1 MNRRFVGI
9 IFFTTVA
16 ISHTG
21 MAIAQTETPARQ
33 GWQDIIG
40 SVLDDSDNEAES
52 WEDTYDILQELADNP
67 IDINSATKED
77 LERIPFL
84 DDNDIQNIL
93 EYLYRNGKMLSE
105 GELTMIPSLTMEKRT
120 LLQFF
125 ITVNTKKKLALPK
138 FKDLIK
144 YGDNSLTASGNIPL
158 YERKGDKNGYLGYK
172 YRHSIRYEYSY
183 NNLLRIGMVGAQ
195 DAGEPFFSAGN
206 GAGYDFYSF
215 YADVRKIG
223 RLKSLTVG
231 RYRIGMGMGL
241 IMNNS
246 LSFGKSVSMA
256 SLSRRGTTVRPHSS
270 RSSYNYLQGAAATVN
285 VARNID
291 MTGFVSYKWFDAT
304 LNNDDGS
311 IATII
316 KSGYHRTQT
325 EMDKKNNASQ
335 LATGMNLHWALGRI
349 HVGVSG
355 IYASLSRELKPKTSQ
370 LYRKYYAAGKQFYN
384 MSMDYSYTNG
394 KFSFHGETATGDCH
408 AWATINAAAWRIRND
423 LSVTAIQRFYA
434 YKYYSLFSQ
443 SFSDGGS
450 VQNESGMYLG
460 IDWQP
465 VKGFSMN
472 AYSDIAYFPWAK
484 YQAASA
490 SHSFDNMLS
499 VAYNR
504 GRITVSARY
513 RVKVREK
520 DNADKTALINH
531 TTQRGRF
538 AVRYD
543 SKAWNAKAQFDSS
556 LSTYKDRSFG
566 YMTALSGGCSAIRKL
581 AAYAAIGYFHT
592 QDYNS
597 RIYSYERGM
606 AYDFSFP
613 SYYGEGIHYA
623 VLLSTQ
629 VIKNVTLSAKV
640 STTDYFDRNTI
651 GSALQQI
658 DRSAMTDIQVQAK
671 WKF

>member
-1 MNRRFVGI
+1 MARRFVGI
-9 IFFTTVA
+9 IIITSIVSCTD
-16 ISHTG
+16 
-21 MAIAQTETPARQ
+21 MAMAQTETPARQ

-40 SVLDDSDNEAES
+40 SVLDESDAEAES

-67 IDINSATKED
+67 IDINSATKEE

-93 EYLYRNGKMLSE
+93 EYLYRNGKMLSY
-105 GELTMIPSLTMEKRT
+105 GELAMIPSLTMEKRT
-120 LLQFF
+120 LLQYF
-125 ITVNTKKKLALPK
+125 ITVNTKKKLSFPK
-138 FKDLIK
+138 FKDFIK
-144 YGDNSLTASGNIPL
+144 YGNNSLAATGNIPL
-158 YERKGDKNGYLGYK
+158 YDRKGDKNGYLGYK

-183 NNLLRIGMVGAQ
+183 SNLLRIGIVGAQ

-215 YADVRKIG
+215 YADLRNMG

-231 RYRIGMGMGL
+231 RYRMGMGMGL
-241 IMNNS
+241 ILNNS
-246 LSFGKSVSMA
+246 LSFGKSITTV

-270 RSSYNYLQGAAATVN
+270 RSSYNYLQGVAATVS
-285 VARNID
+285 VASNID
-291 MTGFVSYKWFDAT
+291 LTAFVSYKWFDAT

-316 KSGYHRTQT
+316 KSGYHRTQK
-325 EMDKKNNASQ
+325 EMEKKNNASQ
-335 LATGMNLHWALGRI
+335 LATGMNLHWALGRL
-349 HVGVSG
+349 HLGVSG
-355 IYASLSRELKPKTSQ
+355 LYASLSRELKPNTSQ
-370 LYRKYYAAGKQFYN
+370 IYRRYYAAGKQFYN
-384 MSMDYSYTNG
+384 MSMDDSYTNG

-408 AWATINAAAWRIRND
+408 SWATINAAAWRIKSN

-460 IDWQP
+460 IDWQLA
-465 VKGFSMN
+465 KGFSLN
-472 AYSDIAYFPWAK
+472 AYSDVAYFPWAK

-490 SHSFDNMLS
+490 SRSFDNMLS

-504 GRITVSARY
+504 GSLTFSARY
-513 RVKVREK
+513 RIKVREK
-520 DNADKTALINH
+520 DNADKTALINQ
-531 TTQRGRF
+531 TTQRGRL

-543 SKAWNAKAQFDSS
+543 RKVWNVKAQFDTS
-556 LSTYKDRSFG
+556 LSTYKERSFG

-581 AAYAAIGYFHT
+581 SAYAAVGYFHT

-623 VLLSTQ
+623 LLLSTQ
-629 VIKNVTLSAKV
+629 VIRNVTLTAKL
-640 STTDYFDRNTI
+640 STTDYFDRNAI

-658 DRSAMTDIQVQAK
+658 DSSSMTDIQVQAK

>member
-1 MNRRFVGI
+1 MARRFVGI
-9 IFFTTVA
+9 IIITSIVSCTD
-16 ISHTG
+16 
-21 MAIAQTETPARQ
+21 MAMAQTETPARQ

-40 SVLDDSDNEAES
+40 SVLDESDAEAES

-67 IDINSATKED
+67 IDINSATKEE

-93 EYLYRNGKMLSE
+93 EYLYRNGKMLSY
-105 GELTMIPSLTMEKRT
+105 GELAMIPSLTMEKRT
-120 LLQFF
+120 LLQYF
-125 ITVNTKKKLALPK
+125 ITVNTKKKLSFPK
-138 FKDLIK
+138 FKDFIK
-144 YGDNSLTASGNIPL
+144 YGNNSLAATGNIPL
-158 YERKGDKNGYLGYK
+158 YDRKGDKNGYLGYK

-183 NNLLRIGMVGAQ
+183 SNLMRIGIVGAQ

-215 YADVRKIG
+215 YADLRNMG

-231 RYRIGMGMGL
+231 RYRMGMGMGL
-241 IMNNS
+241 ILNNS
-246 LSFGKSVSMA
+246 LSFGKSITTV

-270 RSSYNYLQGAAATVN
+270 RSSYNYLQGVAATVS
-285 VARNID
+285 VASNID
-291 MTGFVSYKWFDAT
+291 LTAFVSYKWFDAT

-316 KSGYHRTQT
+316 KSGYHRTQK
-325 EMDKKNNASQ
+325 EMEKKNNASQ
-335 LATGMNLHWALGRI
+335 LATGMNLHWALGRL
-349 HVGVSG
+349 HLGVSG
-355 IYASLSRELKPKTSQ
+355 LYASLSRELKPNTSQ
-370 LYRKYYAAGKQFYN
+370 IYRRYYATGKQFYN

-408 AWATINAAAWRIRND
+408 SWATINAAAWRIKSN

-460 IDWQP
+460 IDWQLA
-465 VKGFSMN
+465 KGFSLN
-472 AYSDIAYFPWAK
+472 AYSDVAYFPWAK

-490 SHSFDNMLS
+490 SRSFDNMLS

-504 GRITVSARY
+504 GSLTFSARY
-513 RVKVREK
+513 RIKVREK
-520 DNADKTALINH
+520 DNADKTALINQ
-531 TTQRGRF
+531 TTQRGRL

-543 SKAWNAKAQFDSS
+543 RKVWNVKAQFDTS
-556 LSTYKDRSFG
+556 LSTYKERSFG

-581 AAYAAIGYFHT
+581 SAYAAVGYFHT

-623 VLLSTQ
+623 LLLSTQ
-629 VIKNVTLSAKV
+629 VIRNVTLTAKL
-640 STTDYFDRNTI
+640 STTDYFDRNAI

-658 DRSAMTDIQVQAK
+658 DSSSMTDIQVQAK

>member
-1 MNRRFVGI
+1 MARRFVGI
-9 IFFTTVA
+9 IIITSIVSCTD
-16 ISHTG
+16 
-21 MAIAQTETPARQ
+21 MAMAQTETLARQ

-40 SVLDDSDNEAES
+40 SVLDESDAEAES

-67 IDINSATKED
+67 IDINSATKEE

-93 EYLYRNGKMLSE
+93 EYLYRNGKMLSY
-105 GELTMIPSLTMEKRT
+105 GELAMIPSLTMEKRT
-120 LLQFF
+120 LLQYF
-125 ITVNTKKKLALPK
+125 ITVNTKKKLSFPK
-138 FKDLIK
+138 FKDFIK
-144 YGDNSLTASGNIPL
+144 YGNNSLAATGNIPL
-158 YERKGDKNGYLGYK
+158 YDRKGDKNGYLGYK

-183 NNLLRIGMVGAQ
+183 SNLLRIGMVGAQ

-215 YADVRKIG
+215 YADLRNMG

-231 RYRIGMGMGL
+231 RYRMGMGMGL
-241 IMNNS
+241 ILNNS
-246 LSFGKSVSMA
+246 LSFGKSITTV

-270 RSSYNYLQGAAATVN
+270 RSSYNYLQGVAATVS
-285 VARNID
+285 VASNID
-291 MTGFVSYKWFDAT
+291 LTAFVSYKWFDAT

-316 KSGYHRTQT
+316 KSGYHRTQK
-325 EMDKKNNASQ
+325 EMEKKNNASQ
-335 LATGMNLHWALGRI
+335 LATGMNLHWALGRL
-349 HVGVSG
+349 HLGVSG
-355 IYASLSRELKPKTSQ
+355 LYASLSRELKPNTSQ
-370 LYRKYYAAGKQFYN
+370 IYRRYYAAGKQFYN

-408 AWATINAAAWRIRND
+408 SWATINAAAWRIKSN

-460 IDWQP
+460 IDWQLA
-465 VKGFSMN
+465 KGFSLN
-472 AYSDIAYFPWAK
+472 AYSDVAYFPWAK

-490 SHSFDNMLS
+490 SRSFDNMLS

-504 GRITVSARY
+504 GSLTFSARY
-513 RVKVREK
+513 RIKVREK
-520 DNADKTALINH
+520 DNADKTALINQ
-531 TTQRGRF
+531 TTQRGRL

-543 SKAWNAKAQFDSS
+543 RKVWNVKAQFDTS
-556 LSTYKDRSFG
+556 LSTYKERSFG

-581 AAYAAIGYFHT
+581 SAYAAVGYFHT

-623 VLLSTQ
+623 LLLSTQ
-629 VIKNVTLSAKV
+629 VIRNVTLTAKL
-640 STTDYFDRNTI
+640 STTDYFDRNAI

-658 DRSAMTDIQVQAK
+658 DSSSMTDIQVQAK

>member
-1 MNRRFVGI
+1 MARRFVGI
-9 IFFTTVA
+9 IIITSIVSCTD
-16 ISHTG
+16 
-21 MAIAQTETPARQ
+21 MAMAQTETPARQ

-40 SVLDDSDNEAES
+40 SVLDESDAEAES

-67 IDINSATKED
+67 IDINSATKEE

-93 EYLYRNGKMLSE
+93 EYLYRNGKMLSY
-105 GELTMIPSLTMEKRT
+105 GELAMIPSLTMEKRT
-120 LLQFF
+120 LLQYF
-125 ITVNTKKKLALPK
+125 ITVNTKKKLSFPK
-138 FKDLIK
+138 FKDFIK
-144 YGDNSLTASGNIPL
+144 YGNNSLAATGNIPL
-158 YERKGDKNGYLGYK
+158 YDRKGDKNGYLGYK

-183 NNLLRIGMVGAQ
+183 SNLLRIGIVGAQ

-215 YADVRKIG
+215 YADLRNMG

-231 RYRIGMGMGL
+231 RYRMGMGMGL
-241 IMNNS
+241 ILNNS
-246 LSFGKSVSMA
+246 LSFGKSITTV

-270 RSSYNYLQGAAATVN
+270 RSSYNYLQGVAATVS
-285 VARNID
+285 VASNID
-291 MTGFVSYKWFDAT
+291 LTAFVSYKWFDAT

-316 KSGYHRTQT
+316 KSGYHRTQK
-325 EMDKKNNASQ
+325 EMEKKNNASQ
-335 LATGMNLHWALGRI
+335 LATGMNLHWALGRL
-349 HVGVSG
+349 HLGVSG
-355 IYASLSRELKPKTSQ
+355 LYASLSRELKPNTSQ
-370 LYRKYYAAGKQFYN
+370 IYRRYYAAGKQFYN

-408 AWATINAAAWRIRND
+408 SWATINAAAWRIKSN

-460 IDWQP
+460 IDWQLA
-465 VKGFSMN
+465 KGFSLN
-472 AYSDIAYFPWAK
+472 AYSDVAYFPWAK

-490 SHSFDNMLS
+490 SRSFDNMLS

-504 GRITVSARY
+504 GSLTFSARY
-513 RVKVREK
+513 RIKVREK
-520 DNADKTALINH
+520 DNADKTALINQ
-531 TTQRGRF
+531 TTQRGRL

-543 SKAWNAKAQFDSS
+543 RKVWNVKAQFDTS
-556 LSTYKDRSFG
+556 LSTYKERSFG

-581 AAYAAIGYFHT
+581 SAYAAVGYFHT

-623 VLLSTQ
+623 LLLSTQ
-629 VIKNVTLSAKV
+629 VIRNVTLTAKL
-640 STTDYFDRNTI
+640 STTDYFDRNAI

-658 DRSAMTDIQVQAK
+658 DSSSMTDIQVQAK

>member
-1 MNRRFVGI
+1 MARRFVGI
-9 IFFTTVA
+9 IIITSIVSCTD
-16 ISHTG
+16 
-21 MAIAQTETPARQ
+21 MAMAQTETPARQ

-40 SVLDDSDNEAES
+40 SVLDESDAEAES

-67 IDINSATKED
+67 IDINSATKEE

-93 EYLYRNGKMLSE
+93 EYLYRNGKMLSY
-105 GELTMIPSLTMEKRT
+105 GELAMIPSLTMEKRT
-120 LLQFF
+120 LLQYF
-125 ITVNTKKKLALPK
+125 ITVNTKKKLSFPK
-138 FKDLIK
+138 FKDFIK
-144 YGDNSLTASGNIPL
+144 YGNNSLAATGNIPL
-158 YERKGDKNGYLGYK
+158 YDRKGDKNGYLGYK

-183 NNLLRIGMVGAQ
+183 SNLLRIGIVGAQ

-215 YADVRKIG
+215 YADLRNMG

-231 RYRIGMGMGL
+231 RYRMGMGMGL
-241 IMNNS
+241 ILNNS
-246 LSFGKSVSMA
+246 LSFGKSITTV

-270 RSSYNYLQGAAATVN
+270 RSSYNYLQGVAATVS
-285 VARNID
+285 VASNID
-291 MTGFVSYKWFDAT
+291 LTAFVSYKWFDAT

-316 KSGYHRTQT
+316 KSGYHRTQK
-325 EMDKKNNASQ
+325 EMEKKNNASQ
-335 LATGMNLHWALGRI
+335 LATGMNLHWALGRL
-349 HVGVSG
+349 HLGVSG
-355 IYASLSRELKPKTSQ
+355 LYASLSRELKPNTSQ
-370 LYRKYYAAGKQFYN
+370 IYRRYYAAGKQFYN

-408 AWATINAAAWRIRND
+408 SWATINAAAWRIKSN

-460 IDWQP
+460 IDWQLA
-465 VKGFSMN
+465 KRFSLN
-472 AYSDIAYFPWAK
+472 AYSDVAYFPWAK

-490 SHSFDNMLS
+490 SRSFDNMLS

-504 GRITVSARY
+504 GSLTFSARY
-513 RVKVREK
+513 RIKVREK
-520 DNADKTALINH
+520 DNADKTALINQ
-531 TTQRGRF
+531 TTQRGRL

-543 SKAWNAKAQFDSS
+543 RKVWNVKAQFDTS
-556 LSTYKDRSFG
+556 LSTYKERSFG

-581 AAYAAIGYFHT
+581 SAYAAVGYFHT

-623 VLLSTQ
+623 LLLSTQ
-629 VIKNVTLSAKV
+629 VIRNVTLTAKL
-640 STTDYFDRNTI
+640 STTDYFDRNAI

-658 DRSAMTDIQVQAK
+658 DSSSMTDIQVQAK